1 MQETSP
7 PAPDAPAPE
16 PMTAPAST
24 AAGSAPASSAPPPA
38 GVRTGERPMGV
49 TVIAILAAIS
59 GVFQI
64 MGGLF
69 LLLGSSALG
78 MAFNSAA
85 LGGLAAVIGAISLV
99 IGILLLV
106 FAWGA
111 WGLQPW
117 AWTLGVVLEAIAIVL
132 GLFNLFN
139 GSTGA
144 LVSIAVAALITW
156 YLFQPDVRRAFG
168 RA

>member
-1 MQETSP
+1 MQETP
-7 PAPDAPAPE
+7 PPPPDASAQSPKAEPA
-16 PMTAPAST
+16 A
-24 AAGSAPASSAPPPA
+24 
-38 GVRTGERPMGV
+38 RRPLGV
-49 TVIAILAAIS
+49 TVITILAAIDGLLFILG
-59 GVFQI
+59 GVF
-64 MGGLF
+64 
-69 LLLGSSALG
+69 LLIGSSAVG
-78 MAFNSAA
+78 MMFDSAA
-85 LGGLAAVIGAISLV
+85 LGGLAAVIGAITLV

-117 AWTLGVVLEAIAIVL
+117 AWTLGVVLEAIVIVL

-139 GSTGA
+139 GSGGA
-144 LVSIAVAALITW
+144 VLSIAIAALITW

>member
-1 MQETSP
+1 MQEPQPTLPDDSATSAGAE
-7 PAPDAPAPE
+7 PA
-16 PMTAPAST
+16 
-24 AAGSAPASSAPPPA
+24 
-38 GVRTGERPMGV
+38 RRRPLGV
-49 TVIAILAAIS
+49 TIITILAAID
-59 GVFQI
+59 GLLFI
-64 MGGLF
+64 LGGLF

-78 MAFNSAA
+78 IAIDSAA
-85 LGGLAAVIGAISLV
+85 LGGLAAVIGAITLV
-99 IGILLLV
+99 TGILLLV

-132 GLFNLFN
+132 GLFSLFN
-139 GSTGA
+139 GSGGA
-144 LVSIAVAALITW
+144 VLSIAIAALITW

>member
-1 MQETSP
+1 MPETLP
-7 PAPDAPAPE
+7 PTPDASAE
-16 PMTAPAST
+16 PIPDST
-24 AAGSAPASSAPPPA
+24 AATAARGTTSTNAATSAE
-38 GVRTGERPMGV
+38 GRPMGV
-49 TVIAILAAIS
+49 TIITILAAIDGLLFVLG
-59 GVFQI
+59 GVF
-64 MGGLF
+64 
-69 LLLGSSALG
+69 LLIGSSALG
-78 MAFNSAA
+78 IAFDSAA
-85 LGGLAAVIGAISLV
+85 LGGLAAVIGAVTLV

-139 GSTGA
+139 GSGGA
-144 LVSIAVAALITW
+144 VLSIAIAVVITW

>member
-1 MQETSP
+1 
-7 PAPDAPAPE
+7 
-16 PMTAPAST
+16 
-24 AAGSAPASSAPPPA
+24 
-38 GVRTGERPMGV
+38 MGV

-64 MGGLF
+64 FGGVF
-69 LLLGSSALG
+69 LLIGSSALG
-78 MAFNSAA
+78 MAFDSAA
-85 LGGLAAVIGAISLV
+85 LGGLAAVIGAITLV
-99 IGILLLV
+99 TGILLLV

-139 GSTGA
+139 GSGGA
-144 LVSIAVAALITW
+144 VLSIAIAALITW